1 MEEIPMYLLFHSTDS
16 ETAKINAKNTEIL
29 SCDAL
34 TYMEQK
40 GYSTTD
46 RLELPENQYLPF
58 LEQ

>member
-1 MEEIPMYLLFHSTDS
+1 MYLLFHSTDS